1 MDIFQLFWL
10 FFIAASV
17 WPAIQQRLRQYA
29 RYRIIERIQ
38 KQHKSRVIAL
48 VHRQETMAL
57 LGIPLFRYIDIEDSE
72 QVLRAIKLTDDSVPI
87 DLVLHTPGGLVLAA
101 NQIAH
106 ALARHPSKIT
116 VFVPHYAMS
125 GGTLVALAADEIVMD
140 ENAVLGPVDPQLEGM
155 PATSILRAVERKDVN
170 EVDDKT
176 LVLADVGAKAVRQVH
191 ETVRRIIG
199 ERMTEE
205 EAEELAGQLSGG
217 KWTHDY
223 PITTEEA
230 MALGLP
236 VSIDVPEDVYR
247 LMALYP
253 QPTRKRPTVS
263 YIPGPRPERER
274 E

>member
-1 MDIFQLFWL
+1 MDVFQLFWL

-17 WPAIQQRLRQYA
+17 WPAIQQRLRRYA
-29 RYRIIERIQ
+29 RYQVMDSIQ
-38 KQHKSRVIAL
+38 KKRNSRVIAL

-106 ALARHPSKIT
+106 ALARHPSRVT

-125 GGTLVALAADEIVMD
+125 GGTLIALSADEIVMD

-155 PATSILRAVERKDVN
+155 PATSILRTVERKDVN
-170 EVDDKT
+170 ELDDKT
-176 LVLADVGAKAVRQVH
+176 LVLADVGEKAIHQVH
-191 ETVRRIIG
+191 ETVRKIIG
-199 ERMTEE
+199 EKMTADRA
-205 EAEELAGQLSGG
+205 EAVAQELSGG

-230 MALGLP
+230 RELGLP
-236 VSIDVPEDVYR
+236 VSMDVPEEVYK

-253 QPTRKRPTVS
+253 QPTRRRPTVS
-263 YIPGPRPERER
+263 YIPAPRPQREG